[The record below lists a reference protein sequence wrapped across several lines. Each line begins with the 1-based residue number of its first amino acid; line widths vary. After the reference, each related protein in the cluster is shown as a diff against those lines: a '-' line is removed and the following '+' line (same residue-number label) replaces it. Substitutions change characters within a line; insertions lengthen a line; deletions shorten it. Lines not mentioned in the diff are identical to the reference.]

1 MLLLVCVVML
11 VLCDLWKC
19 DDFDINSAS
28 DITGLGETVKTSTKE
43 KKKKKSEKKQKK
55 TKDDTK
61 EEKTATQEK
70 SDSDA
75 DSSSSS
81 SDDGES
87 LWQEVFFFIVIR
99 HLISF

>member
-1 MLLLVCVVML
+1 MLLLVCVVIL
-11 VLCDLWKC
+11 ALHILWKC
-19 DDFDINSAS
+19 DELYINSAS

-43 KKKKKSEKKQKK
+43 KKKKKKSEKKQKK

-87 LWQEVFFFIVIR
+87 LWQEVFLLLYVI
-99 HLISF
+99 

>member
-19 DDFDINSAS
+19 DDLDINSAS

-43 KKKKKSEKKQKK
+43 KKKKSEKKQKK

-87 LWQEVFFFIVIR
+87 LWQEVFFTVIR